1 MKTVYA
7 HALAFGMMTGICF
20 VAFSG
25 LVLFLPFISAFILWD
40 LTPVTFGWSTTLLWA
55 RLIFVVSALI
65 GINFTFSKDG
75 QGMVKDI
82 VNG

>member
-25 LVLFLPFISAFILWD
+25 LALFLPFVSAFIMWD
-40 LTPVTFGWSTTLLWA
+40 LAPLAFEWSTMFLWA
-55 RLIFVVSALI
+55 RLIFVCSALI
-65 GINFTFSKDG
+65 GVCFTFSKEG
-75 QGMVKDI
+75 QGLVKDI
-82 VNG
+82 MNG